1 MTSNGWSRHFAGNLQ
16 VGETVT
22 KKIMNLSS
30 SFLFRSLAAVMAVA
44 FCTSAC
50 AQAATTATATGWLE
64 QPIVSSH
71 SALLGGDQ
79 RIEYTAV
86 FDEVPLRGPGGDIQA
101 TITSTSYLRAHV
113 QVQASRPVMFLFNGG
128 PGASSSPLHFGALGP
143 RRFVS
148 DSPGAAKLADNSASL
163 LDAADLVF
171 IDPVGTGFSQA
182 LADSGNGPYWSLEG
196 DAKAVAV
203 LIRDWLARNHRESS
217 PIYIVGESYGGFR
230 AGMLLREIPDIKISG
245 LVLVSPLLDLTAS
258 TSAPGNDLPYVF
270 NVPSMAVAA
279 WSHGRIDKTAHGG
292 TESEV
297 FESARKF
304 AEGEYASALM
314 QGSRLSE
321 TESARVAQDLSSFI
335 GLPAK
340 VLEKGHLRIES
351 EEFLNILPSDP
362 TLRVGRLDTRVTGL
376 KKPAAVGKPS
386 NDPALPSGGA
396 SSRIETYMS
405 NELGVKTGRRYLSL
419 NFDVNA
425 HWDWRLPA
433 GKPSSFYTNAAGYIG
448 EAMRRQ
454 PSMRLLATG
463 SYYDM
468 AIPLLAVTYALDHSG
483 VPADRM
489 RVISFV
495 SDHSPYDDEVNRQRF
510 SAAVRSFLQQ

>member
-1 MTSNGWSRHFAGNLQ
+1 M
-16 VGETVT
+16 
-22 KKIMNLSS
+22 
-30 SFLFRSLAAVMAVA
+30 
-44 FCTSAC
+44 
-50 AQAATTATATGWLE
+50 
-64 QPIVSSH
+64 
-71 SALLGGDQ
+71 
-79 RIEYTAV
+79 
-86 FDEVPLRGPGGDIQA
+86 
-101 TITSTSYLRAHV
+101 
-113 QVQASRPVMFLFNGG
+113 
-128 PGASSSPLHFGALGP
+128 
-143 RRFVS
+143 
-148 DSPGAAKLADNSASL
+148 
-163 LDAADLVF
+163 F

-182 LADSGNGPYWSLEG
+182 LADSGSSPYWSLEG
-196 DAKAVAV
+196 DAKAAAA
-203 LIRDWLARNHRESS
+203 LIRDWLARNHRSAS

-230 AGMLLREIPDIKISG
+230 AGMLLREIPDLKVSG

-258 TSAPGNDLPYVF
+258 MSATGNDLPYVF

-292 TESEV
+292 TEAEV

-321 TESARVAQDLSSFI
+321 TEGARVAQDLSSFI

-340 VLEKGHLRIES
+340 VLEDSHLRIES
-351 EEFLNILPSDP
+351 EEFLNTLLSDP
-362 TLRVGRLDTRVTGL
+362 ALRVGRLDTRLTGS
-376 KKPAAVGKPS
+376 KKPAAGGKPS
-386 NDPALPSGGA
+386 NDPALASGGA

-405 NELGVKTGRRYLSL
+405 DELGVKTGRHYLSL
-419 NFDVNA
+419 NFGVNA
-425 HWDWRLPA
+425 HWDWHVPA
-433 GKPSSFYTNAAGYIG
+433 GKTPSFYTNAAGIIG

-489 RVISFV
+489 KVMSFV
-495 SDHSPYDDEVNRQRF
+495 SDHSPYDDDVNRQRF